1 MMKKSVATTIL
12 IFLAIFS
19 LVALFSFN
27 PSKYTNRQKTNKTA
41 PATKTTAPA
50 VESAGLI
57 ISDNGKTVS
66 YNGQNGKNALDLL
79 SQNTT
84 IQTEQTSFGPMVK
97 AINGVTATDKEFWLF
112 SVNGQPA
119 AVGAAD
125 YQTKDSDIIE
135 WRLSGI

>member
-1 MMKKSVATTIL
+1 MKKSVATTIL

-27 PSKYTNRQKTNKTA
+27 PSKYTNRQKTNKLS
-41 PATKTTAPA
+41 PATKTVVPA
-50 VESAGLI
+50 EESADLI
-57 ISDNGKTVS
+57 ISNNGKTVS

-84 IQTEQTSFGPMVK
+84 TETEQTSFGPMVK
-97 AINGVTATDKEFWLF
+97 TINGVAATDKEFWLF

-119 AVGAAD
+119 TVGAAD
-125 YQTKDSDIIE
+125 YQTKDSDKIE
-135 WRLSGI
+135 WQLSGL